1 MLLNN
6 HFLVLNEGKRTIDT
20 NDAYLSSQELVG
32 PMTPPAERKDFEKD
46 LEQCQESHKKAVS
59 K

>member
-1 MLLNN
+1 
-6 HFLVLNEGKRTIDT
+6 VGKRTINATRT
-20 NDAYLSSQELVG
+20 NLFLQELVG
-32 PMTPPAERKDFEKD
+32 PMAPPAERKDFEKD

>member
-1 MLLNN
+1 MR
-6 HFLVLNEGKRTIDT
+6 KRIITTHT
-20 NDAYLSSQELVG
+20 NLPLQELVG
-32 PMTPPAERKDFEKD
+32 PMALPAERKDFERD